1 MALARAQLSQLAIR
15 YNRTKVV
22 NFLPPPLILWLAVA
36 AVVVLLAPYA
46 GVHILTSPPAVEE
59 QRATLNPISEPL
71 APVSDQS
78 LPSSSTG
85 REMVEAGSESL
96 ADINGMLSE

>member
-59 QRATLNPISEPL
+59 QRATLNLRQLSQQRK
-71 APVSDQS
+71 DD
-78 LPSSSTG
+78 PSQFG
-85 REMVEAGSESL
+85 LRPRRHA
-96 ADINGMLSE
+96 